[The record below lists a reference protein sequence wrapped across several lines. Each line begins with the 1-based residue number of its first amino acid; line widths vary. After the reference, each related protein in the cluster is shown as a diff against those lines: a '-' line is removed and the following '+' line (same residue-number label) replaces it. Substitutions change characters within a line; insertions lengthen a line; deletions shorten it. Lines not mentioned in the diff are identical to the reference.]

1 MKRYILTGTP
11 GSGKTSML
19 HELKRQGYAVVE
31 EAATDV
37 IAREQGLGNAEP
49 WLQADF
55 IESIVRVQKQRQLEA
70 STSPDELQWYD
81 RSPICTL
88 ALSRY
93 LGYPAC
99 AALLEELERIEREG
113 IYQRRVFFIEHL
125 GFCQPTEARKITFE
139 ESLVFEKIH
148 EETYTSLG
156 YDLLK
161 IAPEALSERVQRI
174 MEWTWRDF

>member
-19 HELKRQGYAVVE
+19 HELKRQGYVVVE

-37 IAREQGLGNAEP
+37 IAREQWLGNAEP

-70 STSPDELQWYD
+70 STLPDELQWYD

-125 GFCQPTEARKITFE
+125 GFCQPTAARKITFA
-139 ESLVFEKIH
+139 ESLVFEQIH

-161 IAPEALSERVQRI
+161 IAPEALSERVHRI
-174 MEWTWRDF
+174 MEWTWIDF